1 MIKFALLGAGRIGKM
16 HANNITLNPLSD
28 LEILYDINRN
38 ASKELSDIH
47 NCKIAKSAEEAINN
61 ENVDAVV
68 ISSATPT
75 HIEYILLAAKANK
88 AIFCEKPIDLDIKK
102 VDQCKKDLKKYN
114 VPIHIGFNRRFD
126 LSHRSL
132 KNAKDKGEIGD
143 LEMIII
149 SDRDA
154 VAPSVEFLKNAGGLF
169 RDKTVHD
176 FDLTRF
182 ILGNKDPIVEIFA
195 HGENLFS
202 KSVKETNDLDTAMF
216 TMKSESGVLCHINNS
231 RRAVYGY
238 DQRVEIFGSKG
249 MIISD
254 NQSPTSVKKFNKNIT
269 NSEDPLY
276 YFFIERYDQA
286 YKNQLENFVNCIINK
301 KPTSVNFE
309 DGRKALII
317 ANAAYESLAKK
328 QTVKINYS

>member
-38 ASKELSDIH
+38 ASKELSNIH

-68 ISSATPT
+68 ISSATPS
-75 HIEYILLAAKANK
+75 HIDYILLAAKANK

-143 LEMIII
+143 LEMIVI

-202 KSVKETNDLDTAMF
+202 KSVKKTNDLDTAMF

-276 YFFIERYDQA
+276 YFFIGRYDQA

>member
-16 HANNITLNPLSD
+16 HANNIALNPLSD

-202 KSVKETNDLDTAMF
+202 KSVKKTNDLDTAMF

-317 ANAAYESLAKK
+317 ANAAYESLANK

>member
-1 MIKFALLGAGRIGKM
+1 M
-16 HANNITLNPLSD
+16 
-28 LEILYDINRN
+28 
-38 ASKELSDIH
+38 H
-47 NCKIAKSAEEAINN
+47 NCKIAQSAEEAITNTSI
-61 ENVDAVV
+61 DA
-68 ISSATPT
+68 ICIASSTPT
-75 HIEYILLAAKANK
+75 HIQYILLAAKANK
-88 AIFCEKPIDLDIKK
+88 AIFCEKPIDLNMNK

-154 VAPSVEFLKNAGGLF
+154 VAPSVEFLKNSGGLF

-202 KSVKETNDLDTAMF
+202 KSVKKTNDLDTAMF

-317 ANAAYESLAKK
+317 ANAAYESLANK

>member
-16 HANNITLNPLSD
+16 HANNIALNPLSD

-38 ASKELSDIH
+38 ASKELSNIH

-102 VDQCKKDLKKYN
+102 VEQCKKDLKKYN
-114 VPIHIGFNRRFD
+114 VPIHIGFNRRID

-176 FDLTRF
+176 YDLTRF

-195 HGENLFS
+195 YGENLFS
-202 KSVKETNDLDTAMF
+202 QSAKQTDDLDTAMF
-216 TMKSESGVLCHINNS
+216 IMKSQSGILCHINNS

-238 DQRVEIFGSKG
+238 DQRIEILGSKG

-254 NQSPTSVKKFNKNIT
+254 NQTPTSIKKFNKDMTKAEI
-269 NSEDPLY
+269 PIY
-276 YFFIERYDQA
+276 YFFQERYDRA
-286 YKNQLENFVNCIINK
+286 YKHQLNIFIDCIINN
-301 KPTSVNFE
+301 KPTLVNFE
-309 DGRKALII
+309 DGRIALII
-317 ANAAYESLAKK
+317 ANAAYESLDTGKS
-328 QTVKINYS
+328 VKIKYY

>member
-16 HANNITLNPLSD
+16 HANNIALNPLSD

-126 LSHRSL
+126 LSHSSL
-132 KNAKDKGEIGD
+132 KNAKDNGEIGS

-154 VAPSVEFLKNAGGLF
+154 ETPSIEFLKKSGGFF

-176 FDLTRF
+176 FDLARF
-182 ILGNKDPIVEIFA
+182 LLGKNDPLVEIFA
-195 HGENLFS
+195 FGVNLHS
-202 KSVKETNDLDTAMF
+202 QSVKEANDLDTAMF
-216 TMKSESGVLCHINNS
+216 VMKSQSGVLCHINNS

-238 DQRVEIFGSKG
+238 DQRIEIFGSKG

-254 NQSPTSVKKFNKNIT
+254 NQTPTSIKKFNKDVTKAQNPIF
-269 NSEDPLY
+269 N
-276 YFFIERYDQA
+276 FFHERYDQA
-286 YKNQLENFVNCIINK
+286 YIQQLHIFIDSIINN
-301 KPTSVNFE
+301 KPTHVNFE
-309 DGRKALII
+309 DGRISLII
-317 ANAAYESLAKK
+317 ANAAYESFLSGKK
-328 QTVKINYS
+328 IKINY

>member
-16 HANNITLNPLSD
+16 HANNIALNPLSD

-202 KSVKETNDLDTAMF
+202 KSVKKTNDLDTAMF

-286 YKNQLENFVNCIINK
+286 YKNQLENFVNCIIKK

-317 ANAAYESLAKK
+317 ADAAYESLAKK

>member
-16 HANNITLNPLSD
+16 HANNIVLNHQSN
-28 LEILYDINRN
+28 LEIVYDINNSAAREVSN
-38 ASKELSDIH
+38 MH
-47 NCKIAKSAEEAINN
+47 NCKIAQSAEEAITNTSI
-61 ENVDAVV
+61 DA
-68 ISSATPT
+68 ICIASSTPT
-75 HIEYILLAAKANK
+75 HIQYILLAAKANK
-88 AIFCEKPIDLDIKK
+88 AIFCEKPIDLNMNK

-195 HGENLFS
+195 SGENLFS
-202 KSVKETNDLDTAMF
+202 QSAKQTDDLDTAMF
-216 TMKSESGVLCHINNS
+216 IMKSQSGILCHINNS

-238 DQRVEIFGSKG
+238 DQRVEILGSKG

-254 NQSPTSVKKFNKNIT
+254 NQTPTSIKKFNKDMTKAEI
-269 NSEDPLY
+269 PIY
-276 YFFIERYDQA
+276 YFFQERYDQA
-286 YKNQLENFVNCIINK
+286 YKHQLNIFIDCII
-301 KPTSVNFE
+301 
-309 DGRKALII
+309 A
-317 ANAAYESLAKK
+317 
-328 QTVKINYS
+328 